1 VGPAIGKSAAELP
14 QEGPVLGAVFGPEEG
29 RAWAWGPAGLRQWEL
44 KTGKERRRLRPAGGV
59 AAVVPSHDGRRF
71 LLRTSAGLIKY
82 WDAAAEKELATFAHV
97 FNVYGFYESVAGMA
111 FNGDQTRALTW
122 SGDGSIHLW
131 DLASALKLKTFP
143 PQQGRRRGEAHA
155 RREAAV
161 DLGTDGEVR
170 LWDAEAPR
178 PGAADDQ
185 LLELEVRSGLR
196 H

>member
-1 VGPAIGKSAAELP
+1 LRRWSRPRWPAL
-14 QEGPVLGAVFGPEEG
+14 
-29 RAWAWGPAGLRQWEL
+29 
-44 KTGKERRRLRPAGGV
+44 
-59 AAVVPSHDGRRF
+59 

-111 FNGDQTRALTW
+111 FNGDQTRGADVVRRWLHPPVGPGLGAEAEDALRV
-122 SGDGSIHLW
+122 
-131 DLASALKLKTFP
+131 

-196 H
+196 IDEEGRTVALSFAEWQARRKKLDEVRKKYQR